1 MYDIIIIG
9 GGPSALAAAIY
20 AARQKVNFILIA
32 ENIGGQILW
41 SSDIE
46 NYLGFKSITGME
58 LVPKF
63 QEQMEHNK
71 VTIKEEK
78 VLSLEKKGSYL
89 TVKTSENNS
98 YDSKTILIA
107 SGKKPRKLGIP
118 GEDQFLGKGVAYCAL
133 CDAALFPEKIVAVVG
148 GGNAAMDAALLIEKY
163 ASKVYIITINQS
175 LMGEP
180 YMVDEIKKSK
190 KINVIANAKTT
201 SIVGDKFV
209 KGISIEVGNEKKTVP
224 VEGVFVEIGSIPSVE
239 FDNLTKKNKYNE
251 IMICG
256 NETIS
261 NMTSVS
267 GIFAAGDVT
276 DVQEKQVIVAAGEGV
291 KAVLGIFK
299 YLQTLK

>member
-9 GGPSALAAAIY
+9 GGPSALAAAVY
-20 AARQKVNFILIA
+20 AARQKVSFVLIA

-63 QEQMEHNK
+63 QEQIEYNK

-78 VLSLEKKGSYL
+78 VLSLEKKGAYF
-89 TVKTSENNS
+89 TVKTNENNS
-98 YDSKTILIA
+98 HESKTILIA

-118 GEDQFLGKGVAYCAL
+118 GEDQFLGKGIAYCAL
-133 CDAALFPEKIVAVVG
+133 CDAALFPDKIVAVVG

-180 YMVDEIKKSK
+180 YMMDEIKKSK
-190 KINVIANAKTT
+190 KINVIANAKTN
-201 SIVGDKFV
+201 SIVGNKFV
-209 KGISIEVGNEKKTVP
+209 NGISIEIGNEKKTVP

-251 IMICG
+251 IMIYG
-256 NETIS
+256 NETMS
-261 NMTSVS
+261 NMTSIP